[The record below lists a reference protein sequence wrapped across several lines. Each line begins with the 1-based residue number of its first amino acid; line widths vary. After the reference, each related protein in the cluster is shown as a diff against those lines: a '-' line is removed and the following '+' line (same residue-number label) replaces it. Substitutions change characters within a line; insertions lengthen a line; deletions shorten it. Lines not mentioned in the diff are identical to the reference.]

1 MKFIIIGL
9 GNFGSSLSL
18 KLTEMGHEVIGADV
32 NLNKVEALKDRLT
45 FCINLDATDENAIDH
60 LPLKESDVV
69 VVAIGENEGDSIL
82 ATAIIKQKFSK
93 RIISRAVTKV
103 QSTVMR
109 AMGIDEIIF
118 PEEDAADRLA
128 MRLNIEG
135 IMGHLKIYGDYNI
148 VEAMV
153 PDWLDGKTLHEAEL
167 MKNYNIL
174 VLTSFKNVENTSVLW
189 MRHHPERDV
198 GIARSDTVLNSG
210 DVMVVYG
217 HLKDIRKMLEK
228 E

>member
-1 MKFIIIGL
+1 MKFIVIGL
-9 GNFGSSLSL
+9 GNFGSSLAI
-18 KLTEMGHEVIGADV
+18 KLSEMGHEVIGVDI

-45 FCINLDATDENAIDH
+45 ICINLDATDENALDN

-69 VVAIGENEGDSIL
+69 IVAIGENEGASIL
-82 ATAIIKQKFSK
+82 ATALIKQQFNK
-93 RIISRAVTKV
+93 RIISRAVSRV

-109 AMGIDEIIF
+109 AMGIEEIIY
-118 PEEDAADRLA
+118 PEEDAADRLS

-148 VEAMV
+148 VEAKV
-153 PDWLDGKTLHEAEL
+153 PEWLDGMSLAEAGL
-167 MKNYNIL
+167 MKDYSIL
-174 VLTSFKNVENTSVLW
+174 VLTTFKNVENSSLLW

-198 GIARSDTVLNSG
+198 GIAKSDTVLNSG

-217 HLKDIRKMLEK
+217 HIKDVRKMLEK
-228 E
+228 